1 MNETL
6 KKFLIDLGIGLVL
19 AVALSFLMGVAQ
31 GEGVADVLRILSDAF
46 FVSAAA
52 FLVTGGITFTV
63 NGGVMDG
70 LGFATKTGIARIKRD
85 FETSKQSFTQYR
97 EERESKAKSP
107 AASLLAGAVLLV
119 IALILLMVYNSV
131 MA

>member
-19 AVALSFLMGVAQ
+19 AVALAFMMGISQ
-31 GEGVADVLRILSDAF
+31 GEGAADVLRILSDAF

-70 LGFATKTGIARIKRD
+70 LGFATKTGIARIRRD
-85 FETSKQSFTQYR
+85 FETSKQTFAEYR

-107 AASLLAGAVLLV
+107 KSSLLAGAVLLMIALGLLMAYDLV
-119 IALILLMVYNSV
+119 IA
-131 MA
+131 

>member
-19 AVALSFLMGVAQ
+19 AVALAFLMGISQ
-31 GEGVADVLRILSDAF
+31 GEGAADVLRILSDAF

-52 FLVTGGITFTV
+52 FLVVGGITFTV

-70 LGFATKTGIARIKRD
+70 LGFATKTGIARIRRD
-85 FETSKQSFTQYR
+85 FETSKQTFAEYR

-107 AASLLAGAVLLV
+107 KSSLLAGAVLLMIALGLLMAYDLV
-119 IALILLMVYNSV
+119 IA
-131 MA
+131 

>member
-19 AVALSFLMGVAQ
+19 AVALSFLMGVPE

-85 FETSKQSFTQYR
+85 FETSKQSFAQYR

>member
-19 AVALSFLMGVAQ
+19 AVALAFMMGISQ
-31 GEGVADVLRILSDAF
+31 GEGAADVLRILSDAF

-70 LGFATKTGIARIKRD
+70 LGFAAKTGIARIRRD
-85 FETSKQSFTQYR
+85 FETSKQTFAEYR

-107 AASLLAGAVLLV
+107 KSSLLAGAVLLMIALGLLMAYDLV
-119 IALILLMVYNSV
+119 IA
-131 MA
+131 

>member
-19 AVALSFLMGVAQ
+19 AVALALLMGISQ
-31 GEGVADVLRILSDAF
+31 GEGAADVLRILSDAF

-52 FLVTGGITFTV
+52 FLVVGGITFTV

-85 FETSKQSFTQYR
+85 FETSKQTFAEYR

-107 AASLLAGAVLLV
+107 KSSLLAGAVLLMIALGLLMAYDLV
-119 IALILLMVYNSV
+119 IA
-131 MA
+131 

>member
-1 MNETL
+1 MNDTL
-6 KKFLIDLGIGLVL
+6 KKFLVDLGIGLAVT
-19 AVALSFLMGVAQ
+19 VALTFLLGISNAQ
-31 GEGVADVLRILSDAF
+31 GAADVLRILSDAF
-46 FVSAAA
+46 FVSAAI
-52 FLVTGGITFTV
+52 FLASGGITFTV

-85 FETSKQSFTQYR
+85 FETSKQTFAQYR

-119 IALILLMVYNSV
+119 IALILLMVYNRI

>member
-6 KKFLIDLGIGLVL
+6 KKFLIDLGIGL
-19 AVALSFLMGVAQ
+19 AVAAVISFLMGVSS
-31 GEGVADVLRILSDAF
+31 GEEMADILRILSDAF
-46 FVSAAA
+46 FVAAA
-52 FLVTGGITFTV
+52 IFLVTGGLTFTV

-85 FETSKQSFTQYR
+85 FETSKQSFAQYR

>member
-6 KKFLIDLGIGLVL
+6 KKFLIDRGIGLVL
-19 AVALSFLMGVAQ
+19 AVALAFLMGISQ
-31 GEGVADVLRILSDAF
+31 GEGAADVLRILSDAF

-52 FLVTGGITFTV
+52 FLVVGGITFTV

-70 LGFATKTGIARIKRD
+70 LGFATKTGIARIRRD
-85 FETSKQSFTQYR
+85 FETSKQTFAEYR

-107 AASLLAGAVLLV
+107 KSSLLAGAVLLMIALGLLMAYDLV
-119 IALILLMVYNSV
+119 IA
-131 MA
+131 

>member
-1 MNETL
+1 MNISIVFNDFTEICETKRL
-6 KKFLIDLGIGLVL
+6 AQSSKPIFDDYILCSSARLIMVL
-19 AVALSFLMGVAQ
+19 PCLMAYCTVCQAPPFSRSIQ
-31 GEGVADVLRILSDAF
+31 QRIR
-46 FVSAAA
+46 SARSTISRFRIWMAA
-52 FLVTGGITFTV
+52 F
-63 NGGVMDG
+63 
-70 LGFATKTGIARIKRD
+70 GFA
-85 FETSKQSFTQYR
+85 QYR

>member
-6 KKFLIDLGIGLVL
+6 KKFLIDLGIGL
-19 AVALSFLMGVAQ
+19 AVAAVISFLMGVSS
-31 GEGVADVLRILSDAF
+31 GEEMADILRILSDAF
-46 FVSAAA
+46 FVAAA
-52 FLVTGGITFTV
+52 IFLVTGGLTFTV

-85 FETSKQSFTQYR
+85 FETSKQSFAQYR

-119 IALILLMVYNSV
+119 IAMILLMVYNSV

>member
-31 GEGVADVLRILSDAF
+31 GEGAADVLRILSDAF

>member
-6 KKFLIDLGIGLVL
+6 KKFLIDLGIGL
-19 AVALSFLMGVAQ
+19 AVAAVISFLMGVSS
-31 GEGVADVLRILSDAF
+31 GEETADILRILSDAF
-46 FVSAAA
+46 FVAAA
-52 FLVTGGITFTV
+52 IYLVTGGLTFTV

-85 FETSKQSFTQYR
+85 FETSKQSFAEYR
-97 EERESKAKSP
+97 EERERKVKSP

-119 IALILLMVYNSV
+119 IAIVLLKVYNSV
-131 MA
+131 IL

>member
-19 AVALSFLMGVAQ
+19 AVALAFLMGISQ
-31 GEGVADVLRILSDAF
+31 GEGAADVLRILSDAF

-52 FLVTGGITFTV
+52 FLVVGGITFTV

-70 LGFATKTGIARIKRD
+70 LGFATKTGIARIRRD
-85 FETSKQSFTQYR
+85 FETSKQTFAEYR

-107 AASLLAGAVLLV
+107 KSSLLAAAVLLMIALGLLMAYDLV
-119 IALILLMVYNSV
+119 IA
-131 MA
+131 